1 MRYLW
6 CDVETTGID
15 AEKFSAFQIAFILV
29 DNGKDYG
36 ERCFKFNP
44 LFDKILYDEDAGKIH
59 GYTREQIESLPPESE
74 IAPNII
80 RFLNDAANLFSA
92 DGGRHE
98 KMVFAGYNSDEF
110 DWNHVKA
117 VLERNGARM
126 EDYFRGKA
134 DVFRQVKSAGTE
146 RKIPWLTNRK
156 LETVCAHLG
165 INMDKAHDA
174 LSDIRATR
182 EVAKTLHRLGVPLVV
197 EEEQKQG
204 EEE

>member
-15 AEKFSAFQIAFILV
+15 ADKFSAFQIAFILV
-29 DNGKDYG
+29 DNGKIYG

-44 LFDKILYDEDAGKIH
+44 LSDKILYDEDAGKIH
-59 GYTREQIESLPPESE
+59 GYTMEQIESLPPESE

-98 KMVFAGYNSDEF
+98 KMIFAGYNSDEF

-134 DVFRQVKSAGTE
+134 DVFKQVKGAGAA

-165 INMDKAHDA
+165 IKMDKAHDA

-182 EVAKTLHRLGVPLVV
+182 EAAKTLHRLGVPLVV
-197 EEEQKQG
+197 EEQG

>member
-1 MRYLW
+1 M
-6 CDVETTGID
+6 D
-15 AEKFSAFQIAFILV
+15 AENFSAFQVAFILV

-44 LFDKILYDEDAGKIH
+44 LSDKILYDEDAGKIH
-59 GYTREQIESLPPESE
+59 GYTREQIEALPPESE

-80 RFLNDAANLFSA
+80 RFLDDAANLFSA

-134 DVFRQVKSAGTE
+134 DVFRQVKSA
-146 RKIPWLTNRK
+146 WLTNRK
-156 LETVCAHLG
+156 LKTVCARLG
-165 INMDKAHDA
+165 IKMDKAHDA

-197 EEEQKQG
+197 EEQEQG
-204 EEE
+204 EEKE